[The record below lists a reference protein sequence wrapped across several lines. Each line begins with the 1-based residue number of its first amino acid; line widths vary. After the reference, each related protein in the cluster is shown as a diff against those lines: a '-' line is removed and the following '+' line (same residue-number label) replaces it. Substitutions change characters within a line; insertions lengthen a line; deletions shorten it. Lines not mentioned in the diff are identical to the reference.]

1 MTMQA
6 VPDVSVIIATYNQ
19 ACYLKAAIDSV
30 IAQTFGDWELIVVDD
45 GSTDGTAA
53 VVNAFSDPRVRF
65 IRQANQERSAA
76 RNRGTDV
83 ATGRFLA
90 FLDADDFWHP
100 MFLAELREQLIAHP
114 QAALATCGSHTVDAQ
129 GGHIDTLPPRLP
141 VGVGQQDALRLL
153 LRGNQIQSCGAV
165 LAKADAVREVGG
177 FDTSLR
183 QGEDW
188 DLWLR
193 IAVGHPICVVDK
205 ALFYYRKQ
213 NDFMP
218 SKILSRGDGTVGPGI
233 VSRALASLDPTDLG
247 LDGPRLLAWQY
258 LESSWLASATGDIAG
273 RDTYLRLALHLDP
286 RFGTDN
292 RDGVVD
298 YLSHAAVALF
308 AIFTPFDKGL
318 ACVNTFFHQL
328 PGDVEA
334 LSGLRDAVR
343 GRYAGLHVFHA
354 ARFHVASEVRRAA
367 GMALRYRS
375 PHVRNRG
382 FWSLLLR
389 SFALAPGS
397 AGAPESSG

>member
-1 MTMQA
+1 MQA

-19 ACYLKAAIDSV
+19 AAYLKAAIDSV
-30 IAQTFGDWELIVVDD
+30 IAQTFGDWELIIVDD
-45 GSTDGTAA
+45 GSTDRTPAI
-53 VVNAFSDPRVRF
+53 VNAISDPRIRS
-65 IRQANQERSAA
+65 IRQSNQERSAA
-76 RNRGTDV
+76 RNRGMGV
-83 ATGRFLA
+83 ATGRLLA
-90 FLDADDFWHP
+90 FLDADDYWHP
-100 MFLAELREQLIAHP
+100 AFLAELREQLIAHP
-114 QAALATCGSHTVDAQ
+114 QAALAICGSHIVDAQ
-129 GGHIDTLPPRLP
+129 GDPIDTRPPKIP
-141 VGVGQQDALRLL
+141 VGAGQQDAIRLL
-153 LRGNQIQSCGAV
+153 LRGNQMSCGAV
-165 LAKADAVREVGG
+165 LARTAAIREVGG

-193 IAVGHPICVVDK
+193 IAVRHPICVVDK

-218 SKILSRGDGTVGPGI
+218 SKILSRGDGTLGPGI
-233 VSRALASLDPTDLG
+233 VSRALALLDPTDLG

-258 LESSWLASATGDIAG
+258 LESAWLASAIGDIPG

-292 RDGVVD
+292 RDGVAD

-328 PGDVEA
+328 PGDVEV

-367 GMALRYRS
+367 CMALRYRS

-389 SFALAPGS
+389 SFAPGPGS
-397 AGAPESSG
+397 AGARESSG